1 MSLDNDSI
9 IELLDR
15 MESDTKALKKE
26 IFKLCWYMRGG
37 ISLDEM
43 FQLGNK
49 DREIVQDIVKENL
62 EVTKETSLP
71 FF

>member
-1 MSLDNDSI
+1 
-9 IELLDR
+9 
-15 MESDTKALKKE
+15 
-26 IFKLCWYMRGG
+26 MRGG

-43 FQLGNK
+43 FQLSYR

-62 EVTKETSLP
+62 EITKDTKLP

>member
-1 MSLDNDSI
+1 
-9 IELLDR
+9 
-15 MESDTKALKKE
+15 
-26 IFKLCWYMRGG
+26 MRGG